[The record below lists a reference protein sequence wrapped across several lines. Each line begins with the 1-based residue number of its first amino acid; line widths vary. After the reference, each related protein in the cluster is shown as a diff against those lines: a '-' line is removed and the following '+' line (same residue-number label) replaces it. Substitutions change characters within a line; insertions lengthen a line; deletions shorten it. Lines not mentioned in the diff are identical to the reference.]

1 MKKALLKLFLIAT
14 VIAGVIIFV
23 AYTPKKEPLSYTPNV
38 ARWIKITKAYTDF
51 ATAALTNDIEI
62 FSLPAKG
69 VLHSA
74 IIKHNTA
81 FGGGSIASYSLS
93 VGRTGSLDI
102 WINGSSVTGAPSNT
116 VFYVSETFPTPINFG
131 SVTSIRSQAISVG
144 GNLNTATAGSVDYYL
159 LISNLP

>member
-1 MKKALLKLFLIAT
+1 MNIQRIGIITIVVALVV
-14 VIAGVIIFV
+14 VIVWAGKPKDMP
-23 AYTPKKEPLSYTPNV
+23 AYDPTT